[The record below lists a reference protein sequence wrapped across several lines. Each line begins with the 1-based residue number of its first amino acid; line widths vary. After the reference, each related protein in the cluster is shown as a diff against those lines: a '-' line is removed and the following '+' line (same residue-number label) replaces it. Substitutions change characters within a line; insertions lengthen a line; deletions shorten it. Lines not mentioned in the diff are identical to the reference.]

1 MNNIVNA
8 DSEHTGTV
16 RTVPL
21 CAQMSRLTDSMT
33 DDS

>member
-1 MNNIVNA
+1 MNNVVDA
-8 DSEHTGTV
+8 DSEHTGTL
-16 RTVPL
+16 PP